1 MSGFD
6 VSGLTYKSKSKK
18 KLEEL
23 AYVTNSFLSLS
34 NLEK

>member
-1 MSGFD
+1 MTGFD
-6 VSGLTYKSKSKK
+6 VSGITSKSKSKK
-18 KLEEL
+18 KLDEL